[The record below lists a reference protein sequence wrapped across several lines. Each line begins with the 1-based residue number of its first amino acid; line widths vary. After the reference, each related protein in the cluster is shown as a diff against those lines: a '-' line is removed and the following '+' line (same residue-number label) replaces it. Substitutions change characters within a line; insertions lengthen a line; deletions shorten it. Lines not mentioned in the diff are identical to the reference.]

1 MLYFF
6 YQAFKNR
13 KGFSLFSFLLSILLG
28 KMFIIIDDSLN
39 KGWGGICREKEGM
52 KMVDY
57 FRIAALLTEEERFF
71 RDKVRKFVDKECMPL
86 IATHF
91 DSGTFPMEL
100 IPRMAEMG
108 LFGLHVEG
116 YGCTPANH
124 TIYGLICE
132 ELGRCDSGLR
142 AMFSVQNSLVMYP
155 IYAFG
160 SEEQKVRWLPKTAR
174 GEVIGCFGLSEPDFG
189 SNPAGMQTRAVR
201 QGSHY
206 LLNGSKMWIT
216 NGSIAHLALIWAKL
230 EDEIRGFLVE
240 TGTPGFQTTL
250 IQRKFSYRTSPTS
263 LLILKDCAIP
273 EENILPGAKGLKSVL
288 SCLNYARYGVACS
301 ALGSA
306 IACYEVAETFARER
320 EVFAKPIASYQLV
333 QEKLV
338 EMVLE
343 ITKAQVLTYH
353 LGRLLDQ
360 HRTRPGQ
367 VSLAKLNTVR
377 EAMKIARMAR
387 DILGARGILPDHH
400 IIRHLCD
407 LEAMST
413 LEGTES
419 IHTLIIGQDL
429 TGMSAFY

>member
-1 MLYFF
+1 
-6 YQAFKNR
+6 
-13 KGFSLFSFLLSILLG
+13 
-28 KMFIIIDDSLN
+28 
-39 KGWGGICREKEGM
+39 
-52 KMVDY
+52 MVDY
-57 FRIAALLTEEERFF
+57 FQLEGSLNEEEKSL
-71 RDKVRKFVDKECMPL
+71 RDKVRKFVDEECMPL

-91 DSGTFPMEL
+91 EGGTFPMEV
-100 IPRMAEMG
+100 IPRMGEMG
-108 LFGLHVEG
+108 LFGIHVDG
-116 YGCTPANH
+116 YGCTRASH
-124 TIYGLICE
+124 TVYGLICQ

-160 SEEQKVRWLPKTAR
+160 SEKQKVRWLPKMGR

-189 SNPAGMQTRAVR
+189 SDPSGMKTRAVK
-201 QGSHY
+201 QENHY
-206 LLNGSKMWIT
+206 VLNGTKMWIT
-216 NGSIAHLALIWAKL
+216 NGSLAHVALVWAKMN
-230 EDEIRGFLVE
+230 DEIRGFLVE
-240 TGTPGFQTTL
+240 AGTPGFQTTL
-250 IQRKFSYRTSPTS
+250 IQRKFSYRTCPTS
-263 LLILKDCAIP
+263 LLILKDCILP

-306 IACYEVAETFARER
+306 VSCYEVAETFARKR
-320 EVFAKPIASYQLV
+320 EVFEKPIASYQLV

-338 EMVLE
+338 RMVLE
-343 ITKAQVLTYH
+343 ITKAQLLTHH

-360 HRTRPGQ
+360 QKGRPSQ
-367 VSLAKLNTVR
+367 ISMAKLNNVR
-377 EAMKIARMAR
+377 EAMKVARMAR
-387 DILGARGILPDHH
+387 DILGARGILADHH

-429 TGMSAFY
+429 TGISAFH